1 MKTSIKLAVAVLF
14 ASLLSGCAG
23 QKQLMSGEDALCAAA
38 GALFGGAAAAV
49 VADDSDSAAVGGAIV
64 GAVAGMILC
73 SDEAEAAPAPM
84 VEEIAACTTTPPP
97 GALLDAQGCAF
108 DSDGDGVVD
117 GVDMCAGTPAGVT
130 VDRVGCPLDS
140 DKDGVADYEDQC
152 PATPLGIIVDKVG
165 CPIAGEVVFSLP
177 GINFDFN
184 SAKLTNEAKDRL
196 TAGIDTVKNL
206 EGTIAVSIEGHTDS
220 IGSEEYNQTLSLK
233 RAESVVDYLVSQ
245 GANGNRLTA
254 VGMGELQ
261 PVANNDTDAGRAAN
275 RRVDFVIQQ
284 DL

>member
-1 MKTSIKLAVAVLF
+1 MKISLKLTAVILMIG
-14 ASLLSGCAG
+14 LLAGCAG
-23 QKQLMSGEDALCAAA
+23 QRPSNDSLLCSALGALAGGAAVSVVGDSNTDSAAIA
-38 GALFGGAAAAV
+38 GAL
-49 VADDSDSAAVGGAIV
+49 V
-64 GAVAGMILC
+64 GAGLGMILC
-73 SDEAEAAPAPM
+73 ADDEAAEPVVLAA
-84 VEEIAACTTTPPP
+84 VCTETPPP

-152 PATPLGIIVDKVG
+152 PATPLGLIVDKVG

-177 GINFDFN
+177 GVNFEFN
-184 SAKLTNEAKDRL
+184 SAELTNEAKDRL

-206 EGTIAVSIEGHTDS
+206 AGTIAVSIEGHTDS
-220 IGSEEYNQTLSLK
+220 IGSEEYNQALSLR

-254 VGMGELQ
+254 VGMGELH
-261 PVANNDTDAGRAAN
+261 PVANNDTDSGRAAN

-284 DL
+284 NN